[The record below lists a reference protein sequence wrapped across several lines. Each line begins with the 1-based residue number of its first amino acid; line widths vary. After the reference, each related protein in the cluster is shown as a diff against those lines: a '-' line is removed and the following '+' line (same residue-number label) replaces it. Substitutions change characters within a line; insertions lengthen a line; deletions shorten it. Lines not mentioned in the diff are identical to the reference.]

1 MRGNCKL
8 LGRLI
13 RLGGSW
19 INNARLPNNWQFE
32 KSMGKKLTVYMI
44 DGTAY
49 GPRLSEIGNW
59 VGKAIYSPR
68 ASINK
73 IMNRREFDNPGI
85 YCLKGDPTDDAFDEK
100 IYIGEAENIKTRLK
114 QHLSDQNKDFK
125 ELIFFVSKDELL
137 TKTQIRYLES
147 RMVQLAIEAKT
158 AQIDNGNSPS
168 LPTLHEADISDME
181 YFLDQIKLIL
191 PVMGFK
197 FLISST
203 VKQRAENQ
211 NGEINSIH
219 ETYFIKTKAFN
230 ASMKETDQGYIIVNG
245 SEAKKEL
252 SNSCTETYRNMRRKL
267 LETEIMLE
275 EKDKLIF
282 AEDTIFNSPSAASNM
297 ILGRNS
303 NGFTEWVNKKG
314 QTFRDVQEITNAT
327 NV

>member
-1 MRGNCKL
+1 
-8 LGRLI
+8 
-13 RLGGSW
+13 
-19 INNARLPNNWQFE
+19 
-32 KSMGKKLTVYMI
+32 MGKKLTVYMI

-73 IMNRREFDNPGI
+73 IMSRPEFENPGV
-85 YCLKGDPTDDAFDEK
+85 YCLKGDPSDEAFDEK
-100 IYIGEAENIKTRLK
+100 IYIGEAENIKVRLK
-114 QHLSDQNKDFK
+114 QHLSDPNKDFK

-147 RMVQLAIEAKT
+147 RMVQLAFEAKT

-181 YFLDQIKLIL
+181 YFLEQIKLIL
-191 PVMGFK
+191 PVMGFN

-203 VKQRAENQ
+203 ASPIDFQESDPKSN
-211 NGEINSIH
+211 IH
-219 ETYFIKTKAFN
+219 ETYFIKTRTFQAT
-230 ASMKETDQGYIIVNG
+230 MIETDQGYIVTKG
-245 SEAKKEL
+245 SEAKKTL
-252 SNSCTETYRNMRRKL
+252 SNSCTDTYRNMRRKL
-267 LETEIMLE
+267 LETKIMIE
-275 EKDKLIF
+275 DGDKLIF
-282 AEDTIFNSPSAASNM
+282 AEDAVFNSPSAASNM

-303 NGFTEWVNKKG
+303 NGFAEWVNKDG
-314 QTFRDVQEITNAT
+314 ITFKEVQDRI

>member
-1 MRGNCKL
+1 
-8 LGRLI
+8 
-13 RLGGSW
+13 
-19 INNARLPNNWQFE
+19 
-32 KSMGKKLTVYMI
+32 MGKKLTVYMI

-49 GPRLSEIGNW
+49 GPRLGEIGNW

-73 IMNRREFDNPGI
+73 IMNRSEFENPGI

-100 IYIGEAENIKTRLK
+100 IYIGEAENIKARLK
-114 QHLSDQNKDFK
+114 QHLSDSNKDFK

-147 RMVQLAIEAKT
+147 RLVQSAIEAKT

-203 VKQRAENQ
+203 VKQDLENEEEKT
-211 NGEINSIH
+211 NLVHEIYHIR
-219 ETYFIKTKAFN
+219 TQAFS
-230 ASMKETDQGYIIVNG
+230 ATMKETDQGYIVMKG
-245 SEAKKEL
+245 SEAKIDL

-267 LETEIMLE
+267 LETEIMI
-275 EKDKLIF
+275 KNGDKSIF
-282 AEDTIFNSPSAASNM
+282 AEDAVFNSPSAASNM
-297 ILGRNS
+297 VLGRNS
-303 NGFTEWVNKKG
+303 NGTTEWISDEDL
-314 QTFRDVQEITNAT
+314 TLREVQELIN
-327 NV
+327 N

>member
-1 MRGNCKL
+1 
-8 LGRLI
+8 
-13 RLGGSW
+13 
-19 INNARLPNNWQFE
+19 
-32 KSMGKKLTVYMI
+32 MI

-59 VGKAIYSPR
+59 VGKAIYAPR
-68 ASINK
+68 AAVNK
-73 IMNRREFDNPGI
+73 IMNRAEFDNPGI

-114 QHLSDQNKDFK
+114 QHLSDPNKDFK

-147 RMVQLAIEAKT
+147 RLVQLALAAKT

-181 YFLDQIKLIL
+181 YFLEQIKLIL

-203 VKQRAENQ
+203 ADQKPIETN
-211 NGEINSIH
+211 NESKIH
-219 ETYFIKTKAFN
+219 ETYFIKTRTFKAT
-230 ASMKETDQGYIIVNG
+230 MTETDQGYIVAKG
-245 SEAKKEL
+245 SEAKKTL
-252 SNSCTETYRNMRRKL
+252 SNSCTETYINMRRKL
-267 LETEIMLE
+267 VETKIMVE
-275 EKDKLIF
+275 NGDKLIF
-282 AEDTIFNSPSAASNM
+282 AEDAVFNSPSAASNM
-297 ILGRNS
+297 VLGRNS

-314 QTFRDVQEITNAT
+314 LTFKEVQEQIN
-327 NV
+327 N

>member
-1 MRGNCKL
+1 
-8 LGRLI
+8 
-13 RLGGSW
+13 
-19 INNARLPNNWQFE
+19 
-32 KSMGKKLTVYMI
+32 MI

-68 ASINK
+68 AAVNK
-73 IMNRREFDNPGI
+73 IMNRSEFDNPGI

-114 QHLSDQNKDFK
+114 QHLSDPNKDFK

-147 RMVQLAIEAKT
+147 RLVQIALEAKT

-181 YFLDQIKLIL
+181 YFLEQIKLIL

-203 VKQRAENQ
+203 VNPQQSKDSYGSSEV
-211 NGEINSIH
+211 H
-219 ETYFIKTKAFN
+219 ETYYIKTRTFKAT
-230 ASMKETDQGYIIVNG
+230 MTETDQGYIVSKG
-245 SEAKKEL
+245 SEAKKSL

-267 LETEIMLE
+267 IETKIMIDHL
-275 EKDKLIF
+275 DKLIF
-282 AEDTIFNSPSAASNM
+282 AEDAVFNSPSAASNM

-303 NGFTEWVNKKG
+303 NGFTEWVNKSGK
-314 QTFRDVQEITNAT
+314 TFKEVQEKIN
-327 NV
+327 N